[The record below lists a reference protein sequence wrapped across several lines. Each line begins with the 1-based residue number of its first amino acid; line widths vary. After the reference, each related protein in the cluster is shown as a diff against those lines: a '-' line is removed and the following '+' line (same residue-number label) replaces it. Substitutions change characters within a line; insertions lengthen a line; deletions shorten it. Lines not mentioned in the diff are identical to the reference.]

1 MVQTR
6 AKSKKS
12 AEIISSNDDLLTEI
26 LLRLPVTSI
35 LRFKS
40 VSKHWHSLLTHRH
53 FTQRYDNI
61 SKSPSPGLFASY
73 TYHLAPDAY
82 VPFDVES
89 PSTPPFPT
97 LASCFDLP
105 GVKIVQSCN
114 GLLLCSTNRGPKGG
128 RGALKYYVF
137 NPTTKQL
144 ALIPPVLGGCR
155 KTIWFMGLAFHQ
167 TDCPHYKLVCV
178 LSAVGPDVD
187 LYQIQIYSSDA
198 RKWKIAIQ
206 SFPASSIFPA
216 RPGVYWNGA
225 VYWAPFPD
233 NTNFLYFKM
242 DSEQL
247 QTLPLPVGFI
257 CSYFGESRGH
267 LHLIAYNIH
276 QENRL
281 RLNLYEMLSHH
292 SGWFLKYQV
301 QLDALPNAFPD
312 MIRHNGYIFNVI
324 DVVRGEEEE
333 DTFVV
338 LKTPKKIIK
347 CNVHDKSF
355 KQIFDFGEYP
365 YENFHRYI
373 ETLSYF

>member
-26 LLRLPVTSI
+26 LVRLPVTSI

-40 VSKHWHSLLTHRH
+40 VSKHWHSLLTHTH

-61 SKSPSPGLFASY
+61 SKSPSP
-73 TYHLAPDAY
+73 
-82 VPFDVES
+82 
-89 PSTPPFPT
+89 
-97 LASCFDLP
+97 
-105 GVKIVQSCN
+105 
-114 GLLLCSTNRGPKGG
+114 
-128 RGALKYYVF
+128 
-137 NPTTKQL
+137 
-144 ALIPPVLGGCR
+144 
-155 KTIWFMGLAFHQ
+155 
-167 TDCPHYKLVCV
+167 
-178 LSAVGPDVD
+178 GPDVD

-233 NTNFLYFKM
+233 NSNFLYFKM

-292 SGWFLKYQV
+292 SRWFVKYQV
-301 QLDALPNAFPD
+301 QLDALP
-312 MIRHNGYIFNVI
+312 M
-324 DVVRGEEEE
+324 
-333 DTFVV
+333 
-338 LKTPKKIIK
+338 L
-347 CNVHDKSF
+347 S
-355 KQIFDFGEYP
+355 QI
-365 YENFHRYI
+365 
-373 ETLSYF
+373 